1 MKTMNLADLHV
12 EELTHAEMTQ
22 HVGGG
27 YGNNFS
33 YESNHSK
40 TSFGTGLSLDFGLS
54 YEKESHSQS
63 FESHRGSRGGLLGLG
78 IL

>member
-1 MKTMNLADLHV
+1 MNLADLHV
-12 EELTHAEMTQ
+12 EELTHAEMTEN
-22 HVGGG
+22 VGGG
-27 YGNNFS
+27 YGNSFS
-33 YESNHSK
+33 YENNGSK

-63 FESHRGSRGGLLGLG
+63 YESSRGNRGGLLGLG